1 MFEIFPLASV
11 LLHESHIVSFPIALC
26 FHLRQGKSIAKP
38 SSSRFSRLESSSV
51 KMHILYLSGWI
62 IFKFLHKLSH
72 SRLRP
77 QVTYTISLFKTVQKL
92 KLWTVFFLLVLSQI
106 KPVLVEIINLK
117 GIEINIK
124 NSVARHSKIISG

>member
-11 LLHESHIVSFPIALC
+11 LLHESHIVSFPITLS

-38 SSSRFSRLESSSV
+38 SSSRLSRFQSSSV
-51 KMHILYLSGWI
+51 KMHVLYLSRWI
-62 IFKFLHKLSH
+62 SFKFLHKLRH
-72 SRLRP
+72 SRLWP
-77 QVTYTISLFKTVQKL
+77 QVTYAISLFKTVQKL

-117 GIEINIK
+117 GIEINVK
-124 NSVARHSKIISG
+124 NSIARHSKVISG